1 MQSNKS
7 KSLMIL
13 TELIQNQVTIIMMG
27 YVSIQTKERVK
38 LISII

>member
-27 YVSIQTKERVK
+27 YISIQTKERVK
-38 LISII
+38 LIS